1 MEELVTV
8 VLRAIVRSI
17 IIEIFLWRLSYCTG
31 YIGLS
36 IITLGKRPHKPMSK
50 AMRIRISYFGI
61 FLLVVFLVF
70 LVFMF

>member
-70 LVFMF
+70 MF

>member
-36 IITLGKRPHKPMSK
+36 IITLGKRPHKLMSK

-70 LVFMF
+70 MF

>member
-8 VLRAIVRSI
+8 ILRAIVRSI

-70 LVFMF
+70 MF

>member
-8 VLRAIVRSI
+8 FLRAIVRSI

-70 LVFMF
+70 MF

>member
-36 IITLGKRPHKPMSK
+36 IITLGKRPHKPMLK

-70 LVFMF
+70 MF

>member
-50 AMRIRISYFGI
+50 AMRIHISYFGI

-70 LVFMF
+70 MF